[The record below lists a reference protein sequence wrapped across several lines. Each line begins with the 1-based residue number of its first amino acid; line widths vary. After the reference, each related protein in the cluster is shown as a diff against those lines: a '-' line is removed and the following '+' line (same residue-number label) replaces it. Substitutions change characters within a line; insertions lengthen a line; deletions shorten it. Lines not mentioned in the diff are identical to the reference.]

1 MAKLTEEEEILTF
14 DVSDEALEI
23 AGSDKTNFTWGVCT
37 LDQPGCFPS
46 IFVGDQNTHGIAA
59 ECRRLVASVSRPEDK
74 QALETL
80 ARAWDRIPD
89 EREARLWLDV
99 ITHSTGSTKLASA
112 LAPAASRCSP
122 QSAAPHRDKLGRKD
136 ECRHSQQRA
145 TRRHP

>member
-1 MAKLTEEEEILTF
+1 MAALTEEEEILTF

-80 ARAWDRIPD
+80 ARAWDRI
-89 EREARLWLDV
+89 
-99 ITHSTGSTKLASA
+99 
-112 LAPAASRCSP
+112 
-122 QSAAPHRDKLGRKD
+122 
-136 ECRHSQQRA
+136 
-145 TRRHP
+145 RR